1 MVVDVRPRGAP
12 LRALIGSGHPK
23 PVLAMTVLCSAMAVT
38 TGRDLPGVVV
48 VAAAVLTGQ
57 LSIGWLNDLCDAGR
71 DRDTGRADKPL
82 ALGAVST
89 RAVRVAAVTAGLA
102 CIPLSLASGIL
113 AGSLHLITIAAGW
126 AYDLRLKASS
136 ASVLAFVVAM
146 SLSPLFVVYGLPGSP
161 HPPWWLPAVTTLLG
175 CGAHFGNV
183 LRDLDD
189 DLATGVRGLPQRLG
203 TRTSR
208 IAAVVLTFGAV
219 VLLAA
224 TAPLPTAVAL
234 GAPLIALLILAA
246 GFLSGAG
253 PRSQRPFQ
261 AVSVVGLLTV
271 GLLIGL
277 GPVLH

>member
-57 LSIGWLNDLCDAGR
+57 LSIGWLNDLCDAER

-219 VLLAA
+219 VLLAV

>member
-1 MVVDVRPRGAP
+1 VVVDVRPRGAP

-57 LSIGWLNDLCDAGR
+57 LSIGWLNDLCDAER

-219 VLLAA
+219 VLLAV